1 MRQGSTG
8 RRSRG
13 RPNRKQHGGQPRSG
27 NYDSSGPE
35 GRIRGNAHQ
44 VYERYVG
51 LARDAL
57 SAGDRIAAETYFQH
71 AEHYFRIMNA
81 RNDGTPS
88 QQNPARQRGNGH
100 AAEWAT
106 GESQDDD
113 DDSAALPQGAT
124 APIPQSVAASSA
136 PDADAGPAEVA
147 SAGRRQ
153 PRGQARRRGGR
164 GISDDQPDSG
174 NTEGGERAVDD
185 ETAET

>member
-27 NYDSSGPE
+27 NYDSSGPD

-51 LARDAL
+51 MARDAL
-57 SAGDRIAAETYFQH
+57 SSGDRIAAETYFQH

-81 RNDGTPS
+81 RNDGAPG
-88 QQNPARQRGNGH
+88 QPNPTRHRGNGH

-106 GESQDDD
+106 GNSQDDE
-113 DDSAALPQGAT
+113 G
-124 APIPQSVAASSA
+124 
-136 PDADAGPAEVA
+136 DADAQSQPSTTSGTPDTAIQTAPDDRPAQSEAA
-147 SAGRRQ
+147 STGRRQ
-153 PRGQARRRGGR
+153 PRGQGRRRGTR
-164 GISDDQPDSG
+164 GEDQSESESTDSG
-174 NTEGGERAVDD
+174 EQTAGD
-185 ETAET
+185 ETAGS